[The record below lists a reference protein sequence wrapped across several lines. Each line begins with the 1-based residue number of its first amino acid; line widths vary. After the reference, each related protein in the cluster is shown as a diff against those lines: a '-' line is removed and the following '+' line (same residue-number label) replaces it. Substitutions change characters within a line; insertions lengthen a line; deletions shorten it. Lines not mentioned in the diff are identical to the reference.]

1 MFIASGRARRALG
14 THPHAGAA
22 SPNLIAPAGRGRRLC
37 CFSRQRRMVRF
48 KVCPGAAG
56 KTRYLPQSI
65 LRELPSELSSG
76 VDTAVRPGTPEH
88 LPQLPQYC
96 SLTALPADR
105 QTAYSRAR
113 HGIATKLPSR
123 ARQKL

>member
-48 KVCPGAAG
+48 KACPGAAG

-65 LRELPSELSSG
+65 LRELPFELSSG
-76 VDTAVRPGTPEH
+76 VDTAVRPATTDVTP
-88 LPQLPQYC
+88 LCLQW
-96 SLTALPADR
+96 
-105 QTAYSRAR
+105 
-113 HGIATKLPSR
+113 
-123 ARQKL
+123 